1 MQVSKSPSGAVSR
14 RQFLALS
21 AAGSA
26 FALAGCASAEP
37 IASTGPTF
45 NGSYNGPRVT
55 LEYWN
60 GFTGGDGPAMR
71 QLVADF
77 NASQDRITVNMNVV
91 QWAQYYQ
98 RVIAAVHA
106 GKGPDIGAMHVE
118 QLATQAA
125 RQTISPIDE
134 VVTELGLSESE
145 YPAQVWDA
153 GMYNG
158 QRYGIPLDVHSLGSY
173 ANTALLEQAG
183 IAGRAATGE
192 ELQRNLS
199 ALVQA
204 GVDSPFWMPNRWP
217 AHLIFLSLLW
227 QFGGEPYAEDG
238 ASATFDSD
246 AGVQALTWM
255 TQQIQAGFSPP
266 NVAPDSQYTAFK
278 NGEVAVTWDGIWQI
292 NDLQTTAPDLQ
303 WSLAPVPT
311 VGTEPAVWANSHQ
324 LVMFRSR
331 RPDDNKLLASKTF
344 LQFLTD
350 NSEAWAGAGMIPA
363 RSEARETPEFRASPQ
378 AAVAEAIPSMRFLPT
393 VAAVGEV
400 QAQTLETAISDA
412 VLGRVAPADA
422 LRAQAERATALMQGN
437 LRKFER

>member
-1 MQVSKSPSGAVSR
+1 
-14 RQFLALS
+14 
-21 AAGSA
+21 
-26 FALAGCASAEP
+26 
-37 IASTGPTF
+37 
-45 NGSYNGPRVT
+45 
-55 LEYWN
+55 
-60 GFTGGDGPAMR
+60 
-71 QLVADF
+71 
-77 NASQDRITVNMNVV
+77 
-91 QWAQYYQ
+91 
-98 RVIAAVHA
+98 
-106 GKGPDIGAMHVE
+106 
-118 QLATQAA
+118 
-125 RQTISPIDE
+125 
-134 VVTELGLSESE
+134 VTELGLSEQE

-183 IAGRAATGE
+183 ISGRAATGE

-255 TQQIQAGFSPP
+255 TQQIQEGFSPP

-363 RSEARETPEFRASPQ
+363 RSEARETPEFRNSPQ

>member
-1 MQVSKSPSGAVSR
+1 
-14 RQFLALS
+14 
-21 AAGSA
+21 
-26 FALAGCASAEP
+26 
-37 IASTGPTF
+37 
-45 NGSYNGPRVT
+45 
-55 LEYWN
+55 
-60 GFTGGDGPAMR
+60 
-71 QLVADF
+71 
-77 NASQDRITVNMNVV
+77 
-91 QWAQYYQ
+91 
-98 RVIAAVHA
+98 
-106 GKGPDIGAMHVE
+106 
-118 QLATQAA
+118 
-125 RQTISPIDE
+125 
-134 VVTELGLSESE
+134 
-145 YPAQVWDA
+145 
-153 GMYNG
+153 
-158 QRYGIPLDVHSLGSY
+158 
-173 ANTALLEQAG
+173 
-183 IAGRAATGE
+183 
-192 ELQRNLS
+192 
-199 ALVQA
+199 
-204 GVDSPFWMPNRWP
+204 MPNRWP
-217 AHLIFLSLLW
+217 AHLMFLSLLW

-238 ASATFDSD
+238 GSATFDSD

-255 TQQIQAGFSPP
+255 TQQIEAGFSPP

-363 RSEARETPEFRASPQ
+363 RSEARETPEFRTSPQ